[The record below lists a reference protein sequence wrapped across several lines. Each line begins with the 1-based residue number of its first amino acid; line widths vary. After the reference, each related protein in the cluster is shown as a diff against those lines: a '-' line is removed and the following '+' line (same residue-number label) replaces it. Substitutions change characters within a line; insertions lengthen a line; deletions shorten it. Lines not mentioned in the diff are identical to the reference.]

1 MYCCFIDFAKA
12 FDKVWRDGLWYKLLL
27 NNMNDDMHNVIL
39 NVYKDTKS
47 CIVYNDVNSN
57 FFYCNNG
64 VRQGE
69 NMSPVLFALYLN
81 DLESF
86 LGTCNLK
93 GLDSI
98 SHDIENN
105 FDIYLKLFIL
115 LYAEDTVLMAES
127 PEELQML
134 LDAFDD
140 YCTIWKLKVNVDKT
154 KIMIFSRG

>member
-1 MYCCFIDFAKA
+1 MP
-12 FDKVWRDGLWYKLLL
+12 
-27 NNMNDDMHNVIL
+27 
-39 NVYKDTKS
+39 
-47 CIVYNDVNSN
+47 
-57 FFYCNNG
+57 
-64 VRQGE
+64 
-69 NMSPVLFALYLN
+69 PVLFALYLN

-98 SHDIENN
+98 SQDIEDN
-105 FDIYLKLFIL
+105 FDIYLKLLIL
-115 LYAEDTVLMAES
+115 DTVLMAES

-154 KIMIFSRG
+154 KILIFFKRVTNTKL

>member
-1 MYCCFIDFAKA
+1 
-12 FDKVWRDGLWYKLLL
+12 
-27 NNMNDDMHNVIL
+27 
-39 NVYKDTKS
+39 
-47 CIVYNDVNSN
+47 
-57 FFYCNNG
+57 
-64 VRQGE
+64 
-69 NMSPVLFALYLN
+69 
-81 DLESF
+81 

>member
-1 MYCCFIDFAKA
+1 M
-12 FDKVWRDGLWYKLLL
+12 
-27 NNMNDDMHNVIL
+27 
-39 NVYKDTKS
+39 
-47 CIVYNDVNSN
+47 
-57 FFYCNNG
+57 
-64 VRQGE
+64 
-69 NMSPVLFALYLN
+69 
-81 DLESF
+81 
-86 LGTCNLK
+86 GTCNLK